1 MCRREAR
8 LDAGRE
14 GGKQMLRSR
23 EMRVRIWIGE
33 FTIKGKSGRVRE
45 RFLDGISGLDEG
57 KNCQE

>member
-1 MCRREAR
+1 M
-8 LDAGRE
+8 DAGRE

-33 FTIKGKSGRVRE
+33 VMIKGKSGRVRE